1 MDHLFQKENDFCE
14 NIQQLSDI
22 NLNKKLEG
30 FHENDVRVEHENYF
44 VTFAGVGCYENG
56 NKAIIKQ

>member
-1 MDHLFQKENDFCE
+1 MDHLFQKENDFSE

-30 FHENDVRVEHENYF
+30 FHENDVRVENENYVF
-44 VTFAGVGCYENG
+44 TFSAVGYYENE
-56 NKAIIKQ
+56 N